1 MKTKVSRYSSRIF
14 IGIMAL
20 MMVFSTLIV
29 VSTITASADTITLY
43 YEANMPSGNYSAS
56 SSETMTMSSNNNS
69 KYYVAFNLTAN
80 TSYGFYIKW
89 GNDYYKANAT
99 ASSDADV
106 QLGNY
111 GSNNYGNSNHRVTYT
126 PGSSTSYVFTFDTS
140 NSKITVSPR
149 TSSTVKLA
157 WQASPAGDAYNM
169 DNYSNMSWDS
179 NGTYTYS
186 MYMQKGTTYGMFV
199 QIAESRYYKANAT
212 LSTSGSVTLYDYG
225 TDNFGNSSHRASF
238 TPETGGYYK
247 FTWNHDDKTLKVAK
261 TTLPYSGKT
270 FKISDNITGAWDS
283 NATNT
288 MSGTST
294 SKTFTYYLKK
304 DEADVYFRFYNLTD
318 SQIFGAET
326 NNQEVSTTIGTSTR
340 TDIGRENS
348 FHITNNTALSESGK
362 YYAVKVTFDLT
373 ANSNSGG
380 VKYSATAKDNL
391 TASINADKPSYNV
404 TSGSGGITFT
414 GTATNLFGSGVTYQ
428 FYRSSDNGATWSSVR
443 SASSTATYNWSNP
456 SVGSYKFKVRVVDTT
471 VKNGTNARSERY
483 VESEAI
489 DVSVVEG
496 RTYEVNKAYKIGT
509 NSAVS
514 DGTVEIGDSSARATT
529 LSFPLYR
536 NNSAN
541 TTRYK
546 LTSFTVSGVTKES
559 ENLSAGTGTFY
570 ASAAGGTITA
580 NYAEEADYKQLYFK
594 LPSGWT
600 AGYAFLWKDGV
611 GHNAA
616 FPGIQLTST
625 AGAASGAN
633 TDDYGTCDFVGAETI
648 QNGANTD
655 TYYYYK
661 TYNTNYE
668 KIIFNVGASNSKQTR
683 DIVLAN
689 IQTDTAQGQT
699 YEKNRMYYV
708 PSSDYGTEDQ
718 GKWYK
723 LPDPIYSVNVS
734 ATDSSVTKVN
744 STGQDSA
751 TGTVKQN
758 NSAVTAVTCN
768 TATPASITLTAP
780 SGYEIDTT
788 TPWNISGGGVS
799 VTRTSGNASS
809 AVYSVT
815 ATSTGGS
822 ITPNFKEIART
833 IKAYVRT
840 YDRNGY
846 QQGSTTQVGSD
857 YSAGISSYATI
868 TKPAATSGDYTW
880 KTYTLGNG
888 ITNKNNSTLTSRE
901 ALAVQGKTS
910 GTYAVYEDY
919 TETLYSPTVTVD
931 DTTKGS
937 VTWVTSGA
945 NSKIGNVTYIT
956 LRGVNKTG
964 YAFDYWE
971 ITPASGKTVTIQKAS
986 ETPTV
991 INDATGSNA
1000 PASGTIRTNSELKFK
1015 MNGAATIKAHF
1026 RVVAYSIT
1034 AALDKPY
1041 NASNPT
1047 NTYSEANIVSV
1058 TDTSGNTKQD
1068 GNINDLFEFRVTLG
1082 DGYELDGAPSFT
1094 KGTEYIQPTLQTG
1107 YPKTNDNVVTYRY
1120 KLISSSNTVGAVAA
1134 TFKLKAKTPTLK
1146 SFMRQNTSS
1155 FPYKSTTATTLSVDN
1170 YYLQPVDLKAQTD
1183 TFSTIGYSVNG
1194 TAQSLTPGS
1203 NSSNDYNEVYAAP
1216 AGKIP
1221 TTEDGSITYQV
1232 VITATNAKAGV
1243 TAKTTTCTITVNV
1256 TFNAEQKAFFK
1267 MKRLYQNSVAETA
1280 TTAATYYDAGAP
1292 WGAYQSQRE
1301 TVNRDYGTHDWNDWP
1316 EYNSTAATYA
1326 NAYSAYFSAFKA
1338 LQAKA
1343 KTTTVYV
1350 LSQYNNTNYVSING
1364 TSNDTEADFDR
1375 YKQYHYY
1382 LMDPHASTADTYI
1395 KGENDNVDHLMKYE
1409 GKAGNTY
1416 YLYSYTYAGK
1426 ANARIYVSSTK
1437 AGLYT
1442 DSANT
1447 NRRLTG
1453 TVTGLSNFGS
1463 KYYINVYNTEYS
1475 SSASTSTA
1483 STFVDLHTERQKT
1496 GKAIVEKR
1504 TDKNYKAADIRELL
1518 GIGSDYPDSQKGSL
1532 HTDTPNIAI
1541 SETGFTIQKPNTD
1554 ETVDLLSTD
1563 SSNNTWTPSASGT
1576 YEVKY
1581 KVKYSSGVDSDA
1593 SNDVHFEKED
1603 TFYIYVAHEE
1613 IDVYVDMNDNV
1624 GTPTL
1629 NFNYTLNGTNGV
1641 LPYDMSLVSG
1651 SESIYTYKVN
1661 LKKLNDYNISYKSG
1675 NNLAPITIN
1684 SIAVDKVKYTNNNN
1698 GFTINTDAYLSGS
1711 VWFKANSTTMSNFEC
1726 ISNSSVTNTFRAIV
1740 EDTGTHI
1747 PNAIEHISGTGVK
1760 TDEVG
1765 TIDGIFKDLYA
1776 GRDSES
1782 SQINKVFGY
1791 VVKAQAGAEA
1801 ELNGTKYYFDRWM
1814 SVKTPEGGGDTA
1826 DYFENNAHYS
1836 ALTDLGKDGNNRTYQ
1851 LSSAPEINSDTT
1863 YVAIYKPVSTS
1874 GVARVEVTYN
1884 FKDYNT
1890 EDGNYEYDATKALK
1904 DASYTKTVKVSFGAG
1919 KEYSNY
1925 AAVKEAYK
1933 TIAEDNMPI
1942 IKSNYFD
1949 YQYPDDDS
1957 KTTTLTEH
1965 DDSNY
1970 KLKVKAVIPDDRNE
1984 EHPVCTKARTYTI
1997 ALYNGTSKKATKTGN
2012 YQQTAKLTASEAG
2025 LSSSGENVNWYVK
2038 DGNTDIILHKGSTFT
2053 TRFIQYGFTSNSAQG
2068 DSDKIYI
2075 YAKAGTGTEFVDK
2088 TSVIINSYNEYY
2100 KDASSDTDKVRHN
2113 YYIIDYLDK
2122 ADTETL
2128 VGAGTLVATTKDGT
2142 TYSQTNAGTVF
2153 SSDQNRID
2161 YITRALTTGTGTNQ
2175 KVDYDTERPQQTIEN
2190 ISFRYI
2196 PFDSTLGRNTLR
2208 YSDALKGYHYVYGL
2222 QNSLSDVYSGQ
2233 TIRVYSFFI
2242 YKNGSTYTTVVSSTY
2257 AELSRI

>member
-43 YEANMPSGNYSAS
+43 YQANMPSGNYSAS
-56 SSETMTMSSNNNS
+56 SSKTMTMSSNNNS
-69 KYYVAFNLTAN
+69 KYYVAFSLTAN

-106 QLGNY
+106 LLYNY

-140 NSKITVSPR
+140 NNKITVSPR

-157 WQASPAGDAYNM
+157 WQASPASGAYNM
-169 DNYSNMSWDS
+169 DNYSNMSWAS

-225 TDNFGNSSHRASF
+225 TDNFGNSSDRASF

-294 SKTFTYYLKK
+294 SKEFTYYLKK

-443 SASSTATYNWSNP
+443 SASSAATYNWSNP

-471 VKNGTNARSERY
+471 VKNGTNARSDRY

-514 DGTVEIGDSSARATT
+514 DGTAEIGDSSARATT

-536 NNSAN
+536 TYDNV
-541 TTRYK
+541 RYK
-546 LTSFTVSGVTKES
+546 LTSFDVSGVTKKS

-594 LPSGWT
+594 NTKSWGQVYAYLWNVSAGGT
-600 AGYAFLWKDGV
+600 AS
-611 GHNAA
+611 HNNA
-616 FPGIQLTST
+616 FPGVQIPDGDYTATSI
-625 AGAASGAN
+625 SK
-633 TDDYGTCDFVGAETI
+633 DDYGVCDYVGRI
-648 QNGANTD
+648 KVQNGASYD

-661 TYNTNYE
+661 TYNTDVYSNTTTTYNNSSP
-668 KIIFNVGASNSKQTR
+668 IYDRMIFSDGTNPGNTGTTKTGDLFIDWGSLQNSN
-683 DIVLAN
+683 N
-689 IQTDTAQGQT
+689 ISGT
-699 YEKNRMYYV
+699 YQKNSMYYDM
-708 PSSDYGTEDQ
+708 SD
-718 GKWYK
+718 GKWH
-723 LPDPIYSVNVS
+723 PIPAALYDVQIS
-734 ATDSSVTKVN
+734 ATDTETKFN
-744 STGQDSA
+744 GANAASA
-751 TGTVKQN
+751 TGTVTK
-758 NSAVTAVTCN
+758 SAVAVNSST
-768 TATPASITLTAP
+768 TDTVTITAP
-780 SGYEIDTT
+780 SGYTIDTT
-788 TPWNISGGGVS
+788 TPLVTSSGITISNGS
-799 VTRTSGNASS
+799 FTSSNTKYTFT
-809 AVYSVT
+809 VK
-815 ATSTGGS
+815 STNDGT
-822 ITPNFKEIART
+822 ITPNYIETRRT
-833 IKAYVRT
+833 ISVYRRMTTRGGTVTTSSAAT
-840 YDRNGY
+840 YYAGVA
-846 QQGSTTQVGSD
+846 TTATLAVPSKPTD
-857 YSAGISSYATI
+857 YKQNKWMTSAPAGITVTSGSLNSNSEITVNATANATIYFEFTEDLHTVAFQNDGNGVVKEGSATI
-868 TKPAATSGDYTW
+868 TTKQLGNITAATLTATANEGFKFKEWQKISGASNVTIGDTSLAETTFKATGDATVKAIFEPVGYSINATFPSGSTYDSHNAINSYETDGTTI
-880 KTYTLGNG
+880 KTGG
-888 ITNKNNSTLTSRE
+888 QIGDDFQIRVK
-901 ALAVQGKTS
+901 
-910 GTYAVYEDY
+910 
-919 TETLYSPTVTVD
+919 LYSGYEMS
-931 DTTKGS
+931 TTYPQFTTTGTNS
-937 VTWVTSGA
+937 VTGHAYKAPTYVSETSSTSGA
-945 NSKIGNVTYIT
+945 YTTVVFTY
-956 LRGVNKTG
+956 KM
-964 YAFDYWE
+964 
-971 ITPASGKTVTIQKAS
+971 PAGDVKATVTLQAIKPSLKGFMKNNTA
-986 ETPTV
+986 
-991 INDATGSNA
+991 GF
-1000 PASGTIRTNSELKFK
+1000 NSY
-1015 MNGAATIKAHF
+1015 T
-1026 RVVAYSIT
+1026 
-1034 AALDKPY
+1034 
-1041 NASNPT
+1041 
-1047 NTYSEANIVSV
+1047 
-1058 TDTSGNTKQD
+1058 
-1068 GNINDLFEFRVTLG
+1068 
-1082 DGYELDGAPSFT
+1082 
-1094 KGTEYIQPTLQTG
+1094 
-1107 YPKTNDNVVTYRY
+1107 
-1120 KLISSSNTVGAVAA
+1120 SSST
-1134 TFKLKAKTPTLK
+1134 
-1146 SFMRQNTSS
+1146 Q
-1155 FPYKSTTATTLSVDN
+1155 STANHALSVDN

-1183 TFSTIGYSVNG
+1183 TFSDIGYSVNG

-1203 NSSNDYNEVYAAP
+1203 NSSNDYNEVYDPP
-1216 AGKIP
+1216 AEIIP

-1267 MKRLYQNSVAETA
+1267 MKRLYQHSVAETA

-1292 WGAYQSQRE
+1292 WATYQSQRE
-1301 TVNRDYGTHDWNDWP
+1301 TVNRDYGTNNWNEWP

-1326 NAYSAYFSAFKA
+1326 NAYSGYFNAFKA

-1350 LSQYNNTNYVSING
+1350 LSRYNNNTNNYVSING
-1364 TSNDTEADFDR
+1364 TSNGTEADFDR

-1382 LMDPHASTADTYI
+1382 LMDPDASSTAATYI

-1409 GKAGNTY
+1409 GRAGSTY

-1442 DSANT
+1442 DSANAS
-1447 NRRLTG
+1447 RRLTG

-1463 KYYINVYNTEYS
+1463 KYYINVYNTTYS

-1496 GKAIVEKR
+1496 GKAIVEKS
-1504 TDKNYKAADIRELL
+1504 TGSNYRAADIRDLL

-1532 HTDTPNIAI
+1532 HTDNPQIAI

-1554 ETVDLLSTD
+1554 ETVNLLSTD
-1563 SSNNTWTPSASGT
+1563 SSNNKWTPSASGT

-1629 NFNYTLNGTNGV
+1629 NFNYTLNGTSGV

-1684 SIAVDKVKYTNNNN
+1684 SIAVDKVKYTNDDN

-1740 EDTGTHI
+1740 EDYGTHI

-1814 SVKTPEGGGDTA
+1814 SVKTPEGGGDTE
-1826 DYFENNAHYS
+1826 DYFEDNDHYS

-1925 AAVKEAYK
+1925 EAVKEAYN
-1933 TIAEDNMPI
+1933 TIAEDNMPFI
-1942 IKSNYFD
+1942 RSNYFD
-1949 YQYPDDDS
+1949 YHYPDDDS

-1984 EHPVCTKARTYTI
+1984 ETPVCTKARTYTI
-1997 ALYNGTSKKATKTGN
+1997 ALYNDNDSTPKATKTGN
-2012 YQQTAKLTASEAG
+2012 YQQTAKLTAGEAG

-2075 YAKAGTGTEFVDK
+2075 YAKAGTESVDK

-2142 TYSQTNAGTVF
+2142 TYSQANAGTVF
-2153 SSDQNRID
+2153 SSDQNKID
-2161 YITRALTTGTGTNQ
+2161 YITSALKTGTGANQ

-2242 YKNGSTYTTVVSSTY
+2242 YKNGSTYTTVVSRTY